1 MDFSKIKKS
10 LSQITKEMIPVILG
24 IMIALWINNWQ
35 KDKEDQAFLSHVVQS
50 IQIEHE
56 ENIME
61 LKEIIPVHNNL
72 IDSIKLYM
80 DDDEL
85 IIGEFLN
92 MTDGFKI
99 ALIGNTSWKSFIS
112 NDFKMTDFDLIKN
125 LSMIDEYKIAYNEQI
140 KRISDFIFK
149 NIKSA
154 DQVDKDIFLFVIQ
167 DLIDLEEDLL
177 EVHLKAEPA
186 LKNNN

>member
-10 LSQITKEMIPVILG
+10 LLQITKEMIPVILG

-35 KDKEDQAFLSHVVQS
+35 KDKEDNVFLSHVIQS
-50 IQIEHE
+50 IQKEHE

-61 LKEIIPVHNNL
+61 LKKIIPVHNRL
-72 IDSIKLYM
+72 ADSIRFYM

-85 IIGEFLN
+85 VIGDFLG
-92 MTDGFKI
+92 MTNGFKV

-125 LSMIDEYKIAYNEQI
+125 LSNIDEFKIAYNEQV
-140 KRISDFIFK
+140 KRLSDFIFK

-154 DQVDKDIFLFVIQ
+154 DQADKDIFLFVIQ
-167 DLIDLEEDLL
+167 DLIYLEENLL
-177 EVHLKAEPA
+177 EVHLEAGSA
-186 LKNNN
+186 LKNND